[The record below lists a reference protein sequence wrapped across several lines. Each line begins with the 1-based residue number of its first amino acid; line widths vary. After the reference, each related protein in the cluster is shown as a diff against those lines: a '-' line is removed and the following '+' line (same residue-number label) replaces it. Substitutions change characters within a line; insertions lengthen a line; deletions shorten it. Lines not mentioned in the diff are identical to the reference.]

1 MDASFGKKKGVT
13 VAIALGDTFK
23 EGRVPKRIRTDKGQE
38 FRAKEVQ
45 TLLKDFDVTH
55 LYAQNETKAAIAER
69 VIKTMKTR
77 IYRFMTYQKSYAY
90 IKKLQNFVKSYNG
103 TYHRTIGMAPKS
115 VNSGNETA
123 VWWRMYWPKD
133 HGVIKKTKTI
143 RKPFSFKIG
152 DHVRLTHLRNPFS
165 REYDER
171 WTGEIFIISQR
182 ILRSGLPVYRVEDF
196 DGDEIKGTFYQSELQ
211 SGCERG

>member
-1 MDASFGKKKGVT
+1 
-13 VAIALGDTFK
+13 
-23 EGRVPKRIRTDKGQE
+23 
-38 FRAKEVQ
+38 
-45 TLLKDFDVTH
+45 
-55 LYAQNETKAAIAER
+55 
-69 VIKTMKTR
+69 
-77 IYRFMTYQKSYAY
+77 MTYQKSYAY

-152 DHVRLTHLRNPFS
+152 DHV
-165 REYDER
+165 
-171 WTGEIFIISQR
+171 
-182 ILRSGLPVYRVEDF
+182 
-196 DGDEIKGTFYQSELQ
+196 
-211 SGCERG
+211 